1 MSMTMD
7 EFHYW
12 MAYLKLEERQQKL
25 NAAKHGKK

>member
-7 EFHYW
+7 EFQYW

-25 NAAKHGKK
+25 KATKHGKK